1 MAVGIIGRSV
11 LTGIANAIRVQN
23 GTAEKYLPSEMAAA
37 VAALDGS
44 KAGEGSQEAPAAGA
58 GVVSDAVFAGIA
70 DAIRAQNGLSETYT
84 PGEMA
89 AAILALEWDAGL
101 KIRALLL
108 SDGTLEFNYRDG
120 VSSDV
125 SGAAVVESWEVEA
138 QGYASAGER
147 PWDDAKLD
155 VKRAV
160 FDSDFSQ
167 GGLASANYFFAG
179 FGNLIE
185 VEGFEA
191 LQGVGSFSQTFNGCS
206 ALETIYATEWAPS
219 ASPAG
224 SLPFYS
230 CGRLVGGQ
238 GFVPSST
245 TGVSSLCLGE
255 DGVLTDPGA
264 DARDWFRCYQYD
276 DGELV
281 LTASAEPEAGRVLV
295 ASGRLCA
302 QARYDGVGYQP
313 WYGTRHEL
321 SSVSI
326 AADMATFDCVNMDY
340 WFYGHSSVLS
350 VGGLGNLRGTR
361 EMRYAFASCSGLAA
375 LDFSGFDE
383 SALEDVFCCFS
394 GCSSLTTIWAD
405 ADWALPAGCTGSQ
418 AFYQCQALVGGA
430 GTTFAASRTSAVYM
444 RIDGSVAAPGYLTAK
459 ANVAV

>member
-1 MAVGIIGRSV
+1 
-11 LTGIANAIRVQN
+11 
-23 GTAEKYLPSEMAAA
+23 MAAA

-58 GVVSDAVFAGIA
+58 GVVSNAVFAGIA
-70 DAIRAQNGLSETYT
+70 DAIRTQNGLSETYT

-120 VSSDV
+120 VSSDA
-125 SGAAVVESWEVEA
+125 SGAAVVESLEVEA

-155 VKRAV
+155 VKRVV
-160 FDSDFSQ
+160 FDGDFSQ

-179 FGNLIE
+179 FGNLVE

-238 GFVPSST
+238 GFVPGST

-255 DGVLTDPGA
+255 DGVLTDPGPMRA
-264 DARDWFRCYQYD
+264 TGSAATSTTTGSWCSPPPLSPMPGARWRRRAPLRSGALRRRRLPALVRHKARAELREHRRRHGDFRLREHGLLVLRAFVGPVRGRARQPEGHARDALRLH
-276 DGELV
+276 ELLRAGRARLLRV
-281 LTASAEPEAGRVLV
+281 RRVGLGGRVLLLLGLFGSHDDMGRPRLGAARRVHGRVGVPSVHGACGRRGDRLRRV
-295 ASGRLCA
+295 ADLG
-302 QARYDGVGYQP
+302 DV
-313 WYGTRHEL
+313 H
-321 SSVSI
+321 
-326 AADMATFDCVNMDY
+326 ADR
-340 WFYGHSSVLS
+340 
-350 VGGLGNLRGTR
+350 RG
-361 EMRYAFASCSGLAA
+361 C
-375 LDFSGFDE
+375 
-383 SALEDVFCCFS
+383 
-394 GCSSLTTIWAD
+394 
-405 ADWALPAGCTGSQ
+405 
-418 AFYQCQALVGGA
+418 GGA
-430 GTTFAASRTSAVYM
+430 GVFDGG
-444 RIDGSVAAPGYLTAK
+444 IGSVGLRTLSKVIDAY
-459 ANVAV
+459 VQRRRSR